1 MATPEMPCT
10 SSTLPEPP
18 MSVATWAAICAPW
31 SQSLAPTEIVS
42 AESTEFSTEIDGMP
56 ALAALATAVVN
67 ALEES
72 GS

>member
-1 MATPEMPCT
+1 M
-10 SSTLPEPP
+10 
-18 MSVATWAAICAPW
+18 
-31 SQSLAPTEIVS
+31 S

-56 ALAALATAVVN
+56 ALAASATAVAVN